1 MKRIFTI
8 FFRDLKVNMR
18 DFLSIYIYLFPIIFS
33 IVINLISPSVNEISV
48 NFVFLEN
55 ENSEMVRYFE
65 DYAGVEKVKT
75 KEDLIERVNKRD
87 DIFGIVSDEEG
98 NYILA
103 QGNEQKGTVEFA
115 RILKTY
121 YEMGVDIEDSNA
133 EIIDFG
139 KTVSPMKKMFV
150 NIAILLNTVLGGMI
164 IGLNIVEEKSDN
176 TISAINITPVSKFE
190 FILGKSMIGLIM
202 PIFGSIVILLMTGY
216 TDINFGQVILTVIA
230 SSFISMLIGF
240 IQGLTS
246 DDVMSAAAGIKVL
259 FLPMIAGVA
268 AKEFL
273 SEAWQRLFYWVP
285 FYWTYTANDE
295 ILSYTSTWMNIFIY
309 SMIVIGIS
317 VIVYFILAPKIR
329 KRLE

>member
-55 ENSEMVRYFE
+55 ENTEMVQYFE
-65 DYAGVEKVKT
+65 EYAGIEKVKT
-75 KEDLIERVNKRD
+75 KEELTERVNKRD
-87 DIFGIVSDEEG
+87 DIFGILSDEDG

-103 QGNEQKGTVEFA
+103 QGNEQEGTVEFA

-176 TISAINITPVSKFE
+176 TISAINITPVSKLQ

-202 PIFGSIVILLMTGY
+202 PIFGSIVILLLTGY

-259 FLPMIAGVA
+259 FLPMMAGVA

>member
-1 MKRIFTI
+1 
-8 FFRDLKVNMR
+8 
-18 DFLSIYIYLFPIIFS
+18 
-33 IVINLISPSVNEISV
+33 
-48 NFVFLEN
+48 VFLEN
-55 ENSEMVRYFE
+55 ENTEMVQYFE
-65 DYAGVEKVKT
+65 EYAGIEKVKT
-75 KEDLIERVNKRD
+75 KEELTERVNKRD
-87 DIFGIVSDEEG
+87 DIFGILSDEDG

-103 QGNEQKGTVEFA
+103 QGNEQEGTVEFA

-176 TISAINITPVSKFE
+176 TISAINITPVSKLQ

-202 PIFGSIVILLMTGY
+202 PIFGSIVILLLTGY

-259 FLPMIAGVA
+259 FLPMMAGVA

>member
-98 NYILA
+98 SYILA

>member
-55 ENSEMVRYFE
+55 ENTEMVQYFE
-65 DYAGVEKVKT
+65 DYAGIETVET

-87 DIFGIVSDEEG
+87 DIFGILSDEDG
-98 NYILA
+98 SYIMA
-103 QGNEQKGTVEFA
+103 QGNEQQGTVEFA
-115 RILKTY
+115 KILKTY

-176 TISAINITPVSKFE
+176 TIS
-190 FILGKSMIGLIM
+190 
-202 PIFGSIVILLMTGY
+202 
-216 TDINFGQVILTVIA
+216 
-230 SSFISMLIGF
+230 
-240 IQGLTS
+240 
-246 DDVMSAAAGIKVL
+246 
-259 FLPMIAGVA
+259 
-268 AKEFL
+268 
-273 SEAWQRLFYWVP
+273 
-285 FYWTYTANDE
+285 
-295 ILSYTSTWMNIFIY
+295 
-309 SMIVIGIS
+309 
-317 VIVYFILAPKIR
+317 
-329 KRLE
+329 